1 MKNSLS
7 IIFFLLL
14 AFFVRCSSGT
24 TQSEDHAHD
33 HGSESVAP
41 AEEHEPENSGEAHL
55 HEAEDPELNETDTSG
70 YTVLELER
78 QPFTF
83 TLRTSGRILVDSR
96 DVVFVTAKSP
106 GLVKL
111 NNDYLFPGV
120 KVTQGDIL
128 FTISG
133 EQLTE
138 GNSEL
143 NFMQVKAD
151 LERATANYDRAKK
164 LIEDRIITQN
174 EFLSAKNEYEKLR
187 NVHDNLFANI
197 GKNGNVVRSQSNG
210 YIKEIFVTEGQKVS
224 AGEQLAS
231 VVSEHNLVLKADV
244 SPDKINILPT
254 IRSANFSVGYSDK
267 LYRISE
273 MNGRKISQGKSTD
286 ANSYYIPIY
295 FRMDYMPELI
305 DGTFAEVY
313 LLGNEIPDAIVVP
326 NTALMEE
333 FGKIFV
339 FVAHDDGDF
348 MKRYIEVGNSDGEST
363 HVISG
368 LDEHEKIVATGAY
381 RVKLSQMTTTAPAH
395 NH

>member
-1 MKNSLS
+1 MKNSLI
-7 IIFFLLL
+7 IIFTVLV

-24 TQSEDHAHD
+24 TQDDHPDHD
-33 HGSESVAP
+33 HESENVAL
-41 AEEHEPENSGEAHL
+41 AEEHEHEHSGDSVEGDEHEL
-55 HEAEDPELNETDTSG
+55 HDPDTSG
-70 YTVLELER
+70 YSILEIEK

-83 TLRTSGRILVDSR
+83 TLRTGGRIQVDSR
-96 DVVFVTAKSP
+96 DVVYVTAKSP

-120 KVTQGDIL
+120 KVSKGDIL

-151 LERATANYDRAKK
+151 LDRATANYERAKK

-197 GKNGNVVRSQSNG
+197 GQNGNVVRSQSNG

-224 AGEQLAS
+224 SGEQLAS

-254 IRSANFSVGYSDK
+254 IKSANFNVGYSEK

-273 MNGRKISQGKSTD
+273 MNGRKISQGKSTN
-286 ANSYYIPIY
+286 ANSYYIPLY
-295 FRMDYMPELI
+295 FRMDFMPELI

-339 FVAHDDGDF
+339 FIAHDDGDF
-348 MKRYIEVGNSDGEST
+348 IKRYIEVGNSDGERT
-363 HVISG
+363 HVLSG
-368 LDEHEKIVATGAY
+368 LDEHEKIVATGTY